1 MANSYPIL
9 KMENISQVLLFSK
22 YCLTLFFMFAWS
34 FSWRKFSEFRMLYVC
49 SSFYHIYSK
58 RPWLLSKRKVRG
70 PFVFPFSLLS
80 SSSFFFFFFGGVY
93 LHLLKYIQ
101 STLKRNIT
109 LLHSW
114 GIFLTGKLE
123 NKILSIFYLLQFK
136 QKQTKL
142 HFSQEQRSSHF

>member
-49 SSFYHIYSK
+49 SSFYHIYSI

-80 SSSFFFFFFGGVY
+80 SSSFFFFFFWWSISTSFKI
-93 LHLLKYIQ
+93 HSKY
-101 STLKRNIT
+101 TEEKHYVIT
-109 LLHSW
+109 FL
-114 GIFLTGKLE
+114 GYIFNRKTWE
-123 NKILSIFYLLQFK
+123 QNFK
-136 QKQTKL
+136 
-142 HFSQEQRSSHF
+142 HFLFAAI

>member
-22 YCLTLFFMFAWS
+22 YCLTLFFVCLIVLLEKILWIQDAV
-34 FSWRKFSEFRMLYVC
+34 RMQ
-49 SSFYHIYSK
+49 F
-58 RPWLLSKRKVRG
+58 LLSHLFKTTLVTQLTKSQRAICFSIFS
-70 PFVFPFSLLS
+70 PFFFL
-80 SSSFFFFFFGGVY
+80 FFFFVFDGVY

-101 STLKRNIT
+101 STLKRNIM

>member
-1 MANSYPIL
+1 MYAVPSITSIQNDLGYSVNE
-9 KMENISQVLLFSK
+9 KSEGH
-22 YCLTLFFMFAWS
+22 LFFHFLS
-34 FSWRKFSEFRMLYVC
+34 F
-49 SSFYHIYSK
+49 
-58 RPWLLSKRKVRG
+58 LL
-70 PFVFPFSLLS
+70 PL
-80 SSSFFFFFFGGVY
+80 FFFFFDGVY